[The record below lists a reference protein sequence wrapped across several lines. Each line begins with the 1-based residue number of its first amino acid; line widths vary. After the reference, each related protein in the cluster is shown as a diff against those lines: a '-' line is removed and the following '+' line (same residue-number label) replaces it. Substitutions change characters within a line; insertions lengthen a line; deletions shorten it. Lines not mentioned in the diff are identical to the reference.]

1 MPTLAIVFG
10 LSSLLVS
17 KVSKE
22 GPKDVYVKSIC
33 DPAWRRALAQ
43 ALVEMHFAKGW
54 DWDIVSKLA
63 LRSRGRERERERG
76 RERETER
83 VRDKSTRLS
92 NFVECGSFDT
102 SFSIVAAERGW
113 TTCTT
118 LAPVAVAWALTG
130 DSVCWCAMRS

>member
-63 LRSRGRERERERG
+63 LRSRGRERERER
-76 RERETER
+76 
-83 VRDKSTRLS
+83 
-92 NFVECGSFDT
+92 
-102 SFSIVAAERGW
+102 ERG
-113 TTCTT
+113 
-118 LAPVAVAWALTG
+118 G
-130 DSVCWCAMRS
+130 ERDRESER